1 MFSPPTTWGA
11 APELPS
17 KLLRF
22 QRSHLGSY
30 QPNSRPAF
38 RPGGTDIDSRLAKD
52 RHSVLRLSVCGSAG
66 AAVPNL
72 AAFCSTAADANTIIQ
87 RQPLAG
93 SPVWPKKIELFGSS
107 TGAIQ
112 SSHSDECATVQPQQP
127 PRDEL
132 CRFASST
139 GHTYPSQAHISIQRR
154 HMHEPKIDPI
164 RQDQPVPAATPLI
177 PQLTSQMVQLAGSGP
192 TEACTQALSGT
203 ELQCSE
209 QGSYLS
215 LQVPSN
221 AWTSS
226 PSSVPLHVRYMPV
239 TGSPSSVSEQRSL
252 SRQPPHKHASYRPY
266 TAASRANCSGGTRSK
281 AKRGLTAK
289 AATAVPAAAAAD
301 GLIARQS
308 AWGAERS
315 RRDELYP
322 RYPYCK
328 SEMARHEDN
337 QLPTEAYKTESR
349 ACDDPTPLALAIA
362 QFQSDF
368 TCKSTLKTRGPSSA
382 PSIQPALHRT
392 PSRALRGNRYSK
404 SEMTKHFDT
413 SCFAAESIK

>member
-11 APELPS
+11 APKLPR

-52 RHSVLRLSVCGSAG
+52 RHSVLRLSVSGPAGAASGPAG
-66 AAVPNL
+66 AAVPNF
-72 AAFCSTAADANTIIQ
+72 AAVCSTAADANMIIQ

-112 SSHSDECATVQPQQP
+112 SSHSDECATIQPQQP
-127 PRDEL
+127 PADEL

-139 GHTYPSQAHISIQRR
+139 GHAYPSQAHISIQRR
-154 HMHEPKIDPI
+154 HIHEPKIDPI
-164 RQDQPVPAATPLI
+164 RQDQPVPTATPLI
-177 PQLTSQMVQLAGSGP
+177 PQLTSQMMQLAGSGP
-192 TEACTQALSGT
+192 TERCTQVLSGT
-203 ELQCSE
+203 QLQCTTE
-209 QGSYLS
+209 QGSHLS
-215 LQVPSN
+215 LQMPSN
-221 AWTSS
+221 VWSQSA
-226 PSSVPLHVRYMPV
+226 
-239 TGSPSSVSEQRSL
+239 SSVSRRAAL
-252 SRQPPHKHASYRPY
+252 SAGPRKQYRPY
-266 TAASRANCSGGTRSK
+266 SAVSKSTGGTQSK
-281 AKRGLTAK
+281 AKCGLTAK
-289 AATAVPAAAAAD
+289 AGTAVPASAPAD
-301 GLIARQS
+301 GRIARQS

-315 RRDELYP
+315 RPDELYP

-337 QLPTEAYKTESR
+337 QLPAEAYRTKAE
-349 ACDDPTPLALAIA
+349 ACDHDPTPLALAIA
-362 QFQSDF
+362 KFQSDF
-368 TCKSTLKTRGPSSA
+368 TSKSTITTREGPSSA
-382 PSIQPALHRT
+382 ASIQPAMSRT
-392 PSRALRGNRYSK
+392 PSGALRGNRYSK

-413 SCFAAESIK
+413 SCFAKFESISRGLA